1 MAGLDTYKD
10 QIAEKASNATGMD
23 KEQIA
28 SGIDFLKS
36 HKDRFMED
44 GTEIVPDKE
53 AVTASVEGAKK
64 AASEHLPNAPSSAVK
79 DFKAAAKKSIGSAVA
94 ANMPKELPT

>member
-28 SGIDFLKS
+28 TGLDWVKS

-44 GTEIVPDKE
+44 GTEIVPSKE
-53 AVTASVEGAKK
+53 AVTAEVPT
-64 AASEHLPNAPSSAVK
+64 SEHLPSAPTTPGSM
-79 DFKAAAKKSIGSAVA
+79 DFKAAAKKAIAPAVA
-94 ANMPKELPT
+94 ANLPKELPS